1 MDGIVLLTYCR
12 TPPVPFTIIES
23 SLSSI
28 PQLFE
33 NLIKSHADPSDLE
46 VRQRLQLASY
56 LSLAPNPR
64 PGALGLSHSLGHKLG
79 ATYQIPHGITSCLTL
94 AKSTELKAR
103 TSDSYSQSNLARAT
117 KRLEDEMGELLP
129 RVSVSDELEASKGGV
144 ILSKY
149 IEALVEK
156 LGLSTTLSEYG
167 VPKSDLEGIAKM
179 MEKGGLAGT
188 EGQPNVSQV
197 HGLLDSIY

>member
-1 MDGIVLLTYCR
+1 M
-12 TPPVPFTIIES
+12 PPVPFPIIES

-28 PQLFE
+28 PQLFDY
-33 NLIKSHADPSDLE
+33 LIKCHADPNDLE

-56 LSLAPNPR
+56 LSLAPNPK

-94 AKSTELKAR
+94 AKSAALKAR
-103 TSDSYSQSNLARAT
+103 TSDPYSQANLARAT
-117 KRLEDEMGELLP
+117 KRLEAEVGDLLP
-129 RVSVSDELEASKGGV
+129 KVSVESEPEASKGGV
-144 ILSKY
+144 TLSKY
-149 IEALVEK
+149 IEDLVKK
-156 LGLSTTLSEYG
+156 LGLGTTLTEWR

-188 EGQPNVSQV
+188 EGQPSVSEV
-197 HGLLDSIY
+197 RELLESI